1 MVRET
6 GRLSASGRGRAG
18 RGPRPAAS
26 SAKPCGVP
34 VQGDDLTLTISY
46 EGGMPRL
53 VDGEL
58 WDHAQRKLGL
68 NKHARAG
75 EDPEAPRYWLTGKV
89 FCGHCGETMRGT
101 HGTSKTGKRHY
112 YYACKG
118 KQQHS
123 GCSKRHERK
132 EYLEE
137 YVLDALRYLLWD
149 AETRASI
156 AADAAAW
163 YAEHAED
170 DTMLRSLEGQL
181 RETSTALDN
190 VMSAIEQGV
199 ITKSTKERLLE
210 LEDSKEQLEKQ
221 IAIERAKAALAADEH
236 TIAAYFE
243 RYADADLDDPRVRDG
258 VLDYFIDK
266 RYVYDDG
273 TLDLVGWFTS
283 AHDTLHVSLSDLDG
297 DMMRGIHGEDEV
309 EGDDDEGDGDAGEAV
324 TVGQG
329 HGLEFESI
337 SHGPAISFSQ
347 FCLFHNCGEID
358 HWFRS
363 PFSVSLRFELHIR
376 FRNRRMR

>member
-112 YYACKG
+112 YYSCKG

-210 LEDSKEQLEKQ
+210 LGDSKEQLEKQ

-243 RYADADLDDPRVRDG
+243 RYADA
-258 VLDYFIDK
+258 
-266 RYVYDDG
+266 
-273 TLDLVGWFTS
+273 
-283 AHDTLHVSLSDLDG
+283 DLDG

-337 SHGPAISFSQ
+337 SHGPASLSF
-347 FCLFHNCGEID
+347 F
-358 HWFRS
+358 S
-363 PFSVSLRFELHIR
+363 PTSIYPSTLQRCDAGGYVL
-376 FRNRRMR
+376 